1 MNTMLWKLA
10 FPLVLIAGLLVGG
23 CQDMGMKPMM
33 QKSLYDRLGGKD
45 ALTAVVDDFVGNV
58 AADKRINGF
67 FAKAGIPRLKRNLVD
82 QICQGTGGPC
92 VYTGKDMKTA
102 HKGMGIAD
110 ADFNALVEDLVKTL
124 NKFNVPE
131 ADQASL
137 LGILGFPSYTI
148 AERAAHRGQPLGQV
162 AGQLDVRHLVDALAT
177 VRAPSGTKTIRGK
190 RTKLAA
196 RTIPEKARLRE

>member
-1 MNTMLWKLA
+1 MNTTLQKLA

-67 FAKAGIPRLKRNLVD
+67 FAKADIPRLKRNLVD

-92 VYTGKDMKTA
+92 TYTGRDMKTA
-102 HKGMGIAD
+102 HKGMNITD
-110 ADFNALVEDLVKTL
+110 AQFNALVEDLVKAL
-124 NKFNVPE
+124 DKFKVPE
-131 ADQASL
+131 KEKGEL
-137 LGILGFPSYTI
+137 LGVLGPMKPQI
-148 AERAAHRGQPLGQV
+148 VGQ
-162 AGQLDVRHLVDALAT
+162 
-177 VRAPSGTKTIRGK
+177 
-190 RTKLAA
+190 
-196 RTIPEKARLRE
+196 